1 MLNRL
6 VDGPADVWTLR
17 ELTLHVDAV
26 LSKTLSLLPRLT
38 GLTRLTLHLDNLIT
52 VVSWPPLI
60 GLKAL
65 TLLGDGTECPIWG
78 SLLLAALAVS
88 PTRHSLEKVCL
99 CGGKW
104 SGSLRSTVAAV
115 APHLKALRQL
125 TAGEYEWTFVR
136 GVIVGSSP
144 RY

>member
-78 SLLLAALAVS
+78 SLLLAALAVAY
-88 PTRHSLEKVCL
+88 PPPPREGMPVWRQV
-99 CGGKW
+99 GGVPVLD
-104 SGSLRSTVAAV
+104 G
-115 APHLKALRQL
+115 
-125 TAGEYEWTFVR
+125 G
-136 GVIVGSSP
+136 GGSSAP
-144 RY
+144 EGAASADCG